1 MGQVTIHPLE
11 DWDSMDTF
19 SWPDPDD
26 PKFYEGMEERLEGNE
41 DKYVQNH
48 IFMCFFER
56 MHSLRGFENTLAD
69 LYLEP
74 EKSEELADRIVDFHI
89 RVVENVWKRFERR
102 VDGFAFSDDWGTET
116 GLFINPEIK
125 DIIYLWG
132 TENGGVIYAYDDS
145 NNEALDI
152 PQCNMDYMNEAFEKY
167 DRWKN
172 DRQ

>member
-1 MGQVTIHPLE
+1 MIR
-11 DWDSMDTF
+11 S
-19 SWPDPDD
+19 
-26 PKFYEGMEERLEGNE
+26 
-41 DKYVQNH
+41 
-48 IFMCFFER
+48 FM
-56 MHSLRGFENTLAD
+56 RGFENTLAD

-167 DRWKN
+167 DRWRN
-172 DRQ
+172 DRK